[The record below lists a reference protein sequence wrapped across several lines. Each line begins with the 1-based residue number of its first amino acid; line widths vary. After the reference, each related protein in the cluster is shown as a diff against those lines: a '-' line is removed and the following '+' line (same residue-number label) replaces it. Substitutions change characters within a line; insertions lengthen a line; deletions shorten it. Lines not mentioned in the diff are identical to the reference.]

1 MAVSFLQKLRLTWR
15 VWSRRRAEQAK
26 RRDDDFLRRNA
37 GWGVAPPP
45 QDHPA
50 AAARKSGMVID
61 RDGLHIA
68 FLDDS
73 GRIAHYLDMATG
85 EVIDMA
91 FDSPALVDLGA
102 QPDRFKRVPTRG
114 AASELADRRAFVAGF
129 DASPAREELRRAIDV
144 GAEFRRA
151 VARDR
156 ALERAWYSF
165 KNDRALAAI
174 DAWLAEIGID

>member
-1 MAVSFLQKLRLTWR
+1 VALSFLQKLRLTWR
-15 VWSRRRAEQAK
+15 VWSRRRAERAK

-37 GWGVAPPP
+37 GWGVAAPR
-45 QDHPA
+45 QDHPTA
-50 AAARKSGMVID
+50 EARKSGMVID
-61 RDGLHIA
+61 RDGLQIA
-68 FLDDS
+68 LLDDS

-91 FDSPALVDLGA
+91 LDPPGLADLDT

-114 AASELADRRAFVAGF
+114 AASELADRRAFVAGL

-144 GAEFRRA
+144 GAEFRRV

-174 DAWLAEIGID
+174 DAWLAEFGID